1 MLSEYFILSF
11 YSGVFMIKFVTFN
24 APFGF
29 LAKHTH

>member
-11 YSGVFMIKFVTFN
+11 YSGLFMIKLVTFN
-24 APFGF
+24 APFVF